1 MFLLIFFGRLAPQ
14 LEEEQAREDGD
25 SGDTALAVGKGD
37 APQFD
42 DITMLCLECKARM
55 EANGYE
61 RAYD

>member
-1 MFLLIFFGRLAPQ
+1 MFLLIFFGRLVPQ

-42 DITMLCLECKARM
+42 DITMLCLE
-55 EANGYE
+55 
-61 RAYD
+61 